1 MRDQEASHKVCLGII
16 SLLKPFSLLHLS
28 SVSSYIPF
36 VASVVLDI
44 VLGNLTSLI
53 HIERLLYIPRTSTS
67 PEVDVRLQ
75 RGCDSSIISQHSSVG
90 TMGFFSRSKK
100 APKEPEQV
108 HSNQTQSSYN
118 VSTQCQHNHDQLP
131 PYQYPQHYGPPPPVP
146 PAWQYHHPPPQ
157 PQQRPPIVIQNNYLL
172 APGPYRPRTP
182 NGNSNIKQRSGLAGL
197 ASASM
202 SNLAN
207 YLQQDVPSFVP
218 GAQIFNN
225 LPLARQGAQ
234 YIDEST
240 ALYDAISSKFDEV
253 LTLLDGEDYHN
264 QDAQGRMSTVNVQPW
279 QTKQHSPPPQSE
291 QRTRGN
297 LQVGR
302 HSNGRQ
308 NTSSHANQARTAVG
322 SSILMSDLY
331 RKTQLYSN
339 SRVQGSLTKVQFYM
353 STFPL
358 LCLAVQSSAA
368 AYDPPTGLSR
378 KQTIH
383 IPPSRLSGTKA
394 MIIKSAPVDQLDVL
408 VFAIRGSK
416 GIDDWRTNFANDP
429 ASPAGFIDDAGNLC
443 HEGFLRCARKMVRPI
458 AERLREMLQQDPKR
472 AGCALLLTGHSA
484 GGAVAQLLYMHM
496 LSSLKSELT
505 DLKGFFR
512 HIHCV
517 TFGAPPVSLLP
528 LQKPTTKAMQKS
540 LFLSFINEGDPVARA
555 DWAYLKCLME
565 LYATPGPSPPK
576 GIKVKPS
583 GGDKKALK
591 GILKG
596 GKSASTLAVNRT
608 RPTAGNRTN
617 SAPSTSSV
625 DARPVW
631 PVPRGTL
638 SSAGKIVLLR
648 TSRKPPSKDP
658 KKGGNGNGEERIE
671 ARLATDQQLR
681 GCIFGLLM
689 MHKMDVYRE
698 RIERMAVGA
707 VTAHG

>member
-1 MRDQEASHKVCLGII
+1 
-16 SLLKPFSLLHLS
+16 
-28 SVSSYIPF
+28 
-36 VASVVLDI
+36 
-44 VLGNLTSLI
+44 
-53 HIERLLYIPRTSTS
+53 
-67 PEVDVRLQ
+67 
-75 RGCDSSIISQHSSVG
+75 
-90 TMGFFSRSKK
+90 
-100 APKEPEQV
+100 
-108 HSNQTQSSYN
+108 
-118 VSTQCQHNHDQLP
+118 
-131 PYQYPQHYGPPPPVP
+131 
-146 PAWQYHHPPPQ
+146 
-157 PQQRPPIVIQNNYLL
+157 
-172 APGPYRPRTP
+172 
-182 NGNSNIKQRSGLAGL
+182 
-197 ASASM
+197 M
-202 SNLAN
+202 SNLAS

-225 LPLARQGAQ
+225 FPLARQGAQ
-234 YIDEST
+234 YIDGST

-253 LTLLDGEDYHN
+253 LTLLDGEDYHD

-279 QTKQHSPPPQSE
+279 QQPQAPQPD

-297 LQVGR
+297 LQVT
-302 HSNGRQ
+302 SAFNGRQ
-308 NTSSHANQARTAVG
+308 HSSQANQARTAVG

-429 ASPAGFIDDAGNLC
+429 ASPAGFLDDAGNLC

-505 DLKGFFR
+505 DLRGFFR

-528 LQKPTTKAMQKS
+528 LQKPKTKAMQKS

-565 LYATPGPSPPK
+565 LYATPGPSPLK
-576 GIKVKPS
+576 AAKAKASSS
-583 GGDKKALK
+583 GDQKALK

-596 GKSASTLAVNRT
+596 GKSASTLAVNKT
-608 RPTAGNRTN
+608 RPSAGSRTI
-617 SAPSTSSV
+617 SAPSTSNTDSG
-625 DARPVW
+625 PVW

-648 TSRKPPSKDP
+648 TSRKTPTKDT
-658 KKGGNGNGEERIE
+658 KKGSSANGNGSARSVKLAGERIE
-671 ARLATDQQLR
+671 ARLVTDQQLR

-698 RIERMAVGA
+698 RIERMAVEA
-707 VTAHG
+707 VTARG

>member
-1 MRDQEASHKVCLGII
+1 
-16 SLLKPFSLLHLS
+16 
-28 SVSSYIPF
+28 
-36 VASVVLDI
+36 
-44 VLGNLTSLI
+44 
-53 HIERLLYIPRTSTS
+53 
-67 PEVDVRLQ
+67 
-75 RGCDSSIISQHSSVG
+75 
-90 TMGFFSRSKK
+90 
-100 APKEPEQV
+100 
-108 HSNQTQSSYN
+108 
-118 VSTQCQHNHDQLP
+118 
-131 PYQYPQHYGPPPPVP
+131 
-146 PAWQYHHPPPQ
+146 
-157 PQQRPPIVIQNNYLL
+157 
-172 APGPYRPRTP
+172 
-182 NGNSNIKQRSGLAGL
+182 
-197 ASASM
+197 M

-225 LPLARQGAQ
+225 SPLARKRAQ

-264 QDAQGRMSTVNVQPW
+264 QDSRMSTVNVQPPPN
-279 QTKQHSPPPQSE
+279 QYLQPPQSE
-291 QRTRGN
+291 QRSRGN
-297 LQVGR
+297 LQATR
-302 HSNGRQ
+302 PSNGRQ
-308 NTSSHANQARTAVG
+308 STSSNKANQARTAVG

-339 SRVQGSLTKVQFYM
+339 SRVQGSLTKVQFYT

-394 MIIKSAPVDQLDVL
+394 MIIKSAPVDQLDIL

-429 ASPAGFIDDAGNLC
+429 ASPAGFLDDAGNLC

-505 DLKGFFR
+505 DLRGFFR

-517 TFGAPPVSLLP
+517 TFGSPPVSLLP
-528 LQKPTTKAMQKS
+528 LQKPNTKAMQKS

-576 GIKVKPS
+576 VLTAKQSS
-583 GGDKKALK
+583 GRDTKALK
-591 GILKG
+591 GILQG
-596 GKSASTLAVNRT
+596 GRSTSIVAVNK
-608 RPTAGNRTN
+608 RPPPSSHAN
-617 SAPSTSSV
+617 SAPSTSST
-625 DARPVW
+625 DTGLVW

-648 TSRKPPSKDP
+648 TSRKPPIKDS
-658 KKGGNGNGEERIE
+658 KKGGNGSAASSNGRGLTTAAWSGSSSSPNGSAGSAGSAGSVNLSRERIE
-671 ARLATDQQLR
+671 ARLVTDQQLR

-689 MHKMDVYRE
+689 MHKMDVYGE
-698 RIERMAVGA
+698 RIERMAVDA
-707 VTAHG
+707 VTARG

>member
-1 MRDQEASHKVCLGII
+1 
-16 SLLKPFSLLHLS
+16 
-28 SVSSYIPF
+28 
-36 VASVVLDI
+36 
-44 VLGNLTSLI
+44 
-53 HIERLLYIPRTSTS
+53 
-67 PEVDVRLQ
+67 
-75 RGCDSSIISQHSSVG
+75 
-90 TMGFFSRSKK
+90 
-100 APKEPEQV
+100 
-108 HSNQTQSSYN
+108 
-118 VSTQCQHNHDQLP
+118 
-131 PYQYPQHYGPPPPVP
+131 
-146 PAWQYHHPPPQ
+146 
-157 PQQRPPIVIQNNYLL
+157 
-172 APGPYRPRTP
+172 
-182 NGNSNIKQRSGLAGL
+182 
-197 ASASM
+197 M

-279 QTKQHSPPPQSE
+279 QNQQQPPSPQSE
-291 QRTRGN
+291 QRARGN
-297 LQVGR
+297 LQVGPS
-302 HSNGRQ
+302 SNGRQ
-308 NTSSHANQARTAVG
+308 NTSFSQANQARTAVG

-368 AYDPPTGLSR
+368 AYDAPTGLSR

-416 GIDDWRTNFANDP
+416 GIDDWRTNFANEP
-429 ASPAGFIDDAGNLC
+429 ASPAGFLEDAGNLC
-443 HEGFLRCARKMVRPI
+443 HEGFLRCARKMVKPI
-458 AERLREMLQQDPKR
+458 AARLREMLQQDPKR

-496 LSSLKSELT
+496 LSALKSELT
-505 DLKGFFR
+505 DLRSFFR

-528 LQKPTTKAMQKS
+528 LQKPNTRAMQKS

-565 LYATPGPSPPK
+565 LYATPSPSQPK
-576 GIKVKPS
+576 GIKAKHS
-583 GGDKKALK
+583 NGDKKALK

-596 GKSASTLAVNRT
+596 PKSSSTIAINKT
-608 RPTAGNRTN
+608 RPSAGNRTN
-617 SAPSTSSV
+617 SAPTTSSSESG
-625 DARPVW
+625 PMW

-648 TSRKPPSKDP
+648 TSRKAPTKDN
-658 KKGGNGNGEERIE
+658 KKGSRGNSNGSGGGNGDVERIE
-671 ARLATDQQLR
+671 ARLVTDQQLR

-689 MHKMDVYRE
+689 MHKMDVYKE
-698 RIERMAVGA
+698 RIERMAVEA
-707 VTAHG
+707 VTARD